1 VAVHAQRSSG
11 KHKTKLLSIIL
22 IWFILLLLLLHN
34 LLVGQ
39 NGNCRWQSTAVSL
52 IWCRICFH
60 LGHVLFFSKNPTS
73 LFWVGR
79 MRGDRFFDRHPNR
92 MRNYQ
97 MRGNL
102 LRPSEKITREKQNKT
117 KKKKKVD
124 ENLRNKN
131 LSVKVYRVRPTVAN
145 WLITQ
150 RYIYERGDQDQTFI
164 LFVFPFF

>member
-1 VAVHAQRSSG
+1 MIHTTNTTTTQFAG
-11 KHKTKLLSIIL
+11 WTKRELSMTI
-22 IWFILLLLLLHN
+22 
-34 LLVGQ
+34 
-39 NGNCRWQSTAVSL
+39 NGGL

-79 MRGDRFFDRHPNR
+79 RGDRFFDRHPNR

-102 LRPSEKITREKQNKT
+102 LRPSEKITREKTKQK

-145 WLITQ
+145 
-150 RYIYERGDQDQTFI
+150 
-164 LFVFPFF
+164 